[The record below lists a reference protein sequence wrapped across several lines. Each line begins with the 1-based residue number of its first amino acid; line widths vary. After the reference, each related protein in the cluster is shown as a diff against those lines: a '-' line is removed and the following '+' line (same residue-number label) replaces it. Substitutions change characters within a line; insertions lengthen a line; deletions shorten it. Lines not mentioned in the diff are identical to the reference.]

1 MSTSI
6 ASNAIVVQPKDEMID
21 FWIENK
27 LNVLFIGRHGVGK
40 TSMIIDG
47 FKRNKLKYK
56 YFSASTMDPFV
67 DFIGVPKEV
76 KDEKGSYLE
85 LVKPKDFRDDEVEAI
100 FFDEFN
106 RSHKKIRN
114 AVMELI
120 QFKTIN
126 GRPFPNLKIIW
137 AAINPENDELATYD
151 VEPLDQAQKDRFQ
164 IHIEIPYKPNSQ
176 YFKSKYGE
184 DKTEAS
190 IDWWNNLPEELK
202 IRISPRRLEDALK
215 VHSIGGNIRHV
226 LPPASNLE
234 KLISSLTNGSPL
246 KNLNKVLSE
255 NDSAKLAKW
264 LADENNFAGVKSE
277 LAKKEYAESCLPL
290 LEEEKLTVLIS
301 ESTKAKSYVF
311 DNFNTFEKTIETLAN
326 SSQNKKVKAEALKIL
341 TEKKGLASSFKKK
354 VRISKRKTLERTLS
368 GYTLK
373 LNESYIVTSTAPATV
388 ALLPTDSLESLNSY
402 AIANSYMTTID
413 KMNWMDKLISIIATT
428 PQDTINVF
436 DALHLLEYSLS
447 RINASTV
454 TTYYSKY
461 LYVCNKMMEILNS
474 KKFTADVAGYV
485 KETYPN
491 ITYKIYVFS
500 GVTKRSDMF
509 FVI

>member
-1 MSTSI
+1 M
-6 ASNAIVVQPKDEMID
+6 QPKDEMID
-21 FWIENK
+21 FWIGNK

-114 AVMELI
+114 SVMELI

-137 AAINPENDELATYD
+137 AAINPENDDLATYD

-176 YFKSKYGE
+176 YFKTKYGE

-215 VHSIGGNIRHV
+215 IHSIGGNIRHV

-255 NDSAKLAKW
+255 NDPNTLAKW
-264 LADENNFAGVKSE
+264 LSDENNFAGVKSE
-277 LAKKEYAESCLPL
+277 LSKKEYADACLPL

-301 ESTKAKSYVF
+301 ESTKAKSFVF
-311 DNFNTFEKTIETLAN
+311 DNFDKFEKTIETLAN
-326 SSQNKKVKAEALKIL
+326 SSQNKKVKTEALKIL
-341 TEKKGLASSFKKK
+341 ADKKGLASSFKKK
-354 VRISKRKTLERTLS
+354 VRIPKRKSLERAVISYNIKQNSDYNMTLPAP
-368 GYTLK
+368 
-373 LNESYIVTSTAPATV
+373 VTIPLSAA
-388 ALLPTDSLESLNSY
+388 DSFESLNLT
-402 AIANSYMTTID
+402 AISNPYMTTIE
-413 KMNWMDKLISIIATT
+413 KYNWMDKLISLFVST
-428 PQDTINVF
+428 PVDKINVF
-436 DALHLLEYSLS
+436 DVLHLVEYSLS

-454 TTYYSKY
+454 STYHSKY
-461 LYVCNKMMEILNS
+461 LYICNKIMQILKN
-474 KKFTADVAGYV
+474 KNFTSDLGVYV
-485 KETYPN
+485 KENYPN
-491 ITYKIYVFS
+491 IAYKVYILA
-500 GVTKRSDMF
+500 GVTKRNDLF
-509 FVI
+509 FVL